1 MYATGKNLLEA
12 GAVSGLDMT
21 FESTSMKLSYL
32 FGKKKYSV
40 DEIRGLMS
48 KSLRGEIT
56 TTNLKSEPRFNK
68 NILVFKETSKY

>member
-12 GAVSGLDMT
+12 GAVSALDMT

-32 FGKKKYSV
+32 FGKKRYDV
-40 DEIRGLMS
+40 DRIKELMS
-48 KSLRGEIT
+48 QSLRGEIT
-56 TTNLKSEPRFNK
+56 TTNLKTEPRFNK